1 MTNMCMVYDHEGN
14 VLVQERP
21 GSDWPGLTF
30 PGGHVEADEALTDAV
45 IREVYEETGLRISS
59 PHLCGVK
66 DWIQEDGSRYIA
78 LLYRTNQFE
87 GELLSSP
94 EGQVGWMKLEELAGR
109 ELAPDMDSLL
119 AMFLDGLDQHPELT
133 AEPCGRTLWG

>member
-1 MTNMCMVYDHEGN
+1 MAKDCRIWTTLTNMCMVYDHEGN

-30 PGGHVEADEALTDAV
+30 PGGHVEKDETLAAAV

-59 PHLCGVK
+59 PRLCGVM
-66 DWIQEDGSRYIA
+66 DWIEEDGSRYIA
-78 LLYRTNQFE
+78 LLYRSNQFD

-94 EGQVGWMKLEELAGR
+94 EGPVYWMKLDELHRR
-109 ELAPDMDSLL
+109 ELAPGMDSLL
-119 AMFLDGLDQHPELT
+119 CMFLEGLE
-133 AEPCGRTLWG
+133 